1 MSFLSVEGI
10 SRRFP
15 GGNFALKDIRFEIRE
30 GETAVLAGR
39 NGSGKTVLMKHLN
52 GLLLPDSGS
61 VTFRG
66 KDTRKNGPWIR
77 RRVGLVFQD
86 ADACLVGD
94 TVMEDLLFGPENL
107 GRPREESEQRAGEIL
122 SRLDLWKKRHLPP
135 RFLSGGERK
144 KLTIGGLL
152 VMDPELLILD
162 EPFVGLDY
170 PGVREILELILN
182 LQEEGRSLLIISHD
196 LEKILAHAQRLLL
209 MDQGRLAAQGAPEE
223 LLGML
228 EEKGIRRPPGRNV
241 REMTWLTCS

>member
-15 GGNFALKDIRFEIRE
+15 GGDFALKDISFEIRE
-30 GETAVLAGR
+30 GETVVLAGR

-52 GLLLPDSGS
+52 GLLMPDSGS
-61 VTFRG
+61 VAFRG
-66 KDTRKNGPWIR
+66 RDTRKNGPWIR

-86 ADACLVGD
+86 ADACLVGE
-94 TVMEDLLFGPENL
+94 TVLEDILFGPENL
-107 GRPREESEQRAGEIL
+107 GLSREESVEKAGEIL
-122 SRLDLWKKRHLPP
+122 ARLDLWDKRNLPP

-170 PGVREILELILN
+170 PGVREILDLILD
-182 LQEEGRSLLIISHD
+182 LQKEGRSLLIISHD
-196 LEKILAHAQRLLL
+196 LEKILAHAHRLFL
-209 MDQGRLAAQGAPEE
+209 MEGGRLAALGLPED
-223 LLGML
+223 LLDQL
-228 EEKGIRRPPGRNV
+228 ETRGIRRPPGRNV
-241 REMTWLTCS
+241 REMTWLTC